1 MNELTKEKPKRPGA
15 YWMVRPG
22 SGQWKVVM
30 LEWHLTNWWL
40 KVTIPG
46 SSGWVNLEYLV
57 DCWWSKEPIERPN
70 LPDSLATAE
79 TSRLP
84 KEKQ

>member
-1 MNELTKEKPKRPGA
+1 
-15 YWMVRPG
+15 MVRPG
-22 SGQWKVVM
+22 SQQWKVVM
-30 LEWHLTNWWL
+30 LEWHLTKTWL

-46 SSGWVNLEYLV
+46 SSGWVNLEYLQ
-57 DCWWSKEPIERPN
+57 DCLWSSEPIERPR

-84 KEKQ
+84 IRSLECVTAPILNGLQVT